1 MSQIQ
6 YNLGRVLPSFKGEYN
21 ASTTYLPLDIVYYL
35 GGSYVCKQNA
45 QNKVPTNTTYWQI
58 VAMKGELSPTL
69 SPEQEAS
76 IINQIEQSSNFVV
89 DADYVHTDNNFS
101 DVYKNAVENLPTQI
115 GSGVVSIMRNNT
127 LVGSF
132 DVNSTSNHSINIQVP
147 TSISELTGDD
157 VFLRL
162 PYFETNNSPVFDIP
176 FAKPGIFYY
185 STVNIN
191 TLNVTE
197 VPTLSESFKSQ
208 PTIIE
213 FTTGSSIT
221 INLPSTL
228 YYDFDPS
235 TLMNIVQ
242 PNGHYRFTIE
252 YNVLRIQQIYKI

>member
-1 MSQIQ
+1 MSMQ
-6 YNLGRVLPSFKGEYN
+6 YNLGRVLPAFKGQYN
-21 ASTTYLPLDIVYYL
+21 AATTYLPFDIVYYL
-35 GGSYVCKQNA
+35 GSSYVCKQNA
-45 QNKVPTNTTYWQI
+45 LNIVPTNTSYWQI

-101 DVYKNAVENLPTQI
+101 DTYKNAVENLPTQI
-115 GSGVVSIMRNNT
+115 GSGVVSILRNNS

-162 PYFETNNSPVFDIP
+162 PYLERNDSPVFDIP

-185 STVNIN
+185 SNVDIH
-191 TLNVTE
+191 TLNVSA
-197 VPTLSESFKSQ
+197 VPTLSDSFKSQ

-213 FTTGSSIT
+213 FTTGNSISVS
-221 INLPSTL
+221 LPNTL
-228 YYDFDPS
+228 WYDFDPS
-235 TLMNIVQ
+235 TINTIVK
-242 PNGHYRFTIE
+242 PNLHYRFYIE

>member
-115 GSGVVSIMRNNT
+115 GSGVVSIKRNNT

-132 DVNSTSNHSINIQVP
+132 DVNSTTNHSINIQVP

-162 PYFETNNSPVFDIP
+162 PYIETNSNVVFDIP
-176 FAKPGIFYY
+176 FAKPGVFYY
-185 STVNIN
+185 SKVDIN
-191 TLNVTE
+191 KLNVSA
-197 VPTLSESFKSQ
+197 VPTLSDSLKSQ
-208 PTIIE
+208 PTIID
-213 FTTGSSIT
+213 FTTDNSIT

-228 YYDFDPS
+228 FYDFDPS
-235 TLMNIVQ
+235 TLQTVVK
-242 PNGHYRFTIE
+242 PNNHYRFTIE

>member
-6 YNLGRVLPSFKGEYN
+6 YNLGRVLPSFRGEYN
-21 ASTTYLPLDIVYYL
+21 AATTYIPLDIVYYL
-35 GGSYVCKQNA
+35 GSSYVCKQNA
-45 QNKVPTNTTYWQI
+45 QNILPTNTTYWQI

-101 DVYKNAVENLPTQI
+101 DVYKNAVENLPAQI

-162 PYFETNNSPVFDIP
+162 PYLQKNENPVFDIP
-176 FAKPGIFYY
+176 FAKPGIYYY
-185 STVNIN
+185 SLVNIH
-191 TLNVTE
+191 TLNVGS
-197 VPTLSESFKSQ
+197 VPSLNDSLNSQ

-213 FTTGSSIT
+213 FTTGNSISVS
-221 INLPSTL
+221 LPSSL
-228 YYDFDPS
+228 WYDFDPS
-235 TLMNIVQ
+235 TLQTIVR